1 MIWGC
6 RIDEHSN
13 LLAGYAWPSDTP
25 SGRIRPA
32 SELTRNMRVRLGA
45 SETATFSGRILLF
58 GMTSAGVALSQSA
71 APPFADTFQVDG
83 LVAQPRRFSRDDLLA
98 LSTWAMPVVFAESQQ
113 VQTSTFSGPVAAR
126 WHSGGGRTRSGSVS
140 QPRSTAQVRCSQR
153 RGRVRRRPWHG
164 ARSIPTTHA
173 SLSLSRTT

>member
-113 VQTSTFSGPVAAR
+113 VQTSTFSGPVSGPVAAR
-126 WHSGGGRTRSGSVS
+126 WH
-140 QPRSTAQVRCSQR
+140 
-153 RGRVRRRPWHG
+153 
-164 ARSIPTTHA
+164 
-173 SLSLSRTT
+173 

>member
-58 GMTSAGVALSQSA
+58 GMTSAGVALNQSA
-71 APPFADTFQVDG
+71 APPFADTFQSMVWS
-83 LVAQPRRFSRDDLLA
+83 LSRGVLARHLLA
-98 LSTWAMPVVFAESQQ
+98 LSTWTLPVVFAESQQ

-126 WHSGGGRTRSGSVS
+126 CHSGGGRTR
-140 QPRSTAQVRCSQR
+140 
-153 RGRVRRRPWHG
+153 
-164 ARSIPTTHA
+164 
-173 SLSLSRTT
+173 

>member
-58 GMTSAGVALSQSA
+58 GMTSAGAVLSQSA
-71 APPFADTFQVDG
+71 APPFADTFQSMV
-83 LVAQPRRFSRDDLLA
+83 
-98 LSTWAMPVVFAESQQ
+98 W
-113 VQTSTFSGPVAAR
+113 
-126 WHSGGGRTRSGSVS
+126 
-140 QPRSTAQVRCSQR
+140 
-153 RGRVRRRPWHG
+153 
-164 ARSIPTTHA
+164 
-173 SLSLSRTT
+173 SLSRGVLARRSAGAVDVDPARGVCREPAGTDEYLLRPRRCSLSFRRRQDSFWIRLATTIDCASSL